1 MSLPTLV
8 ASSALWTFHTDAESG
23 KVWDMR
29 IVVCVK
35 RVPDAQAERRFDE
48 DGFLVRGDDDV
59 LNELDE
65 NAVQAAVDIV
75 DAAGGGEIIAV
86 TMGPEDAVDVLR
98 RSLALGADRALHIC
112 DDRAAGSDVLGTAK
126 VLAAAVRRVEEE
138 SGPVDIV
145 LAGLSALDGMTTAVP
160 PALAVLLDRPSLV
173 RARRVH
179 VDGSTIRIDRK
190 MGAYEEVLEA
200 DLPVV
205 LSVTDQANEVKYPN
219 FKAIMAAK
227 RKPIDEIDLDDL
239 QLAEQV
245 GAAGAGAKVVA
256 AQPRPAKEAG
266 EIVTENGAARLAQ
279 YINEVIS

>member
-1 MSLPTLV
+1 
-8 ASSALWTFHTDAESG
+8 
-23 KVWDMR
+23 MR

-48 DGFLVRGDDDV
+48 NGFLVRGDDDV

-65 NAVQAAVDIV
+65 NAVQAAVDLIEASGE
-75 DAAGGGEIIAV
+75 DGEIIAV
-86 TMGPEDAVDVLR
+86 TMGPEDAIDVLR
-98 RSLALGADRALHIC
+98 RSLALGADRAVHVC
-112 DDRAAGSDVLGTAK
+112 DERAAGSDVLGTAK
-126 VLAAAVRRVEEE
+126 VLAAAVRRIEAE
-138 SGPVDIV
+138 SGPVDVV

-160 PALAVLLDRPSLV
+160 PALSVLLDRPSLV
-173 RARRVH
+173 RARRVEL
-179 VDGSTIRIDRK
+179 DGQTVRIERK

-200 DLPVV
+200 ELPVV

-227 RKPIDEIDLDDL
+227 KKPVEEIDLDDL
-239 QLAEQV
+239 ELTEQV